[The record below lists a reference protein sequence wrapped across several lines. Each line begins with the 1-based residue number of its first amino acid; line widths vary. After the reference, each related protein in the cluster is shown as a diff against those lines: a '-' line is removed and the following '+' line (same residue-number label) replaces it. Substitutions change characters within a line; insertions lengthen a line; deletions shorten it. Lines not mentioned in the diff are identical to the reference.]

1 MCWHAR
7 LKPANYYAIE
17 EAKRQR
23 QSVLDNVD
31 ELYNSGSDFTLGPK
45 NASVTSVEF
54 FEYNCG
60 YCKRVFPALMKFV
73 EENDDVRVVF
83 KEFPILSENSRTAAS
98 YALALDEQLKFLTYH
113 SKLMSSLGSVNPALL
128 ERTLKEI
135 GVDVEAVKSR
145 AADAAISETI
155 DRTQA
160 LAGALG
166 INGTPAFV
174 INDEIH
180 PGALSEDRLRE
191 LVAEARGPKP
201 KPRIKSIRQ
210 AANWGRHKPLGH
222 TPGQICLPTGNHR
235 MTHARA
241 ICSGILA
248 SRLPYSSARRR
259 NQAPWQ
265 RRHPRPCPPRHQ
277 PAPAPW
283 LVPQSGEY

>member
-1 MCWHAR
+1 MIKKCLIICSFLGIFVAPTLTTEVLADEAFEKKVENYLMQNPDVLAR
-7 LKPANYYAIE
+7 ALENLQDYYAIE
-17 EAKRQR
+17 DAKRQR
-23 QSVLDNVD
+23 QSVLDNAE
-31 ELYNSGSDFTLGPK
+31 ELYSSSSDFTLGPK
-45 NASVTSVEF
+45 NAPVTIVEF
-54 FEYNCG
+54 FDYNCG
-60 YCKRVFPALMKFV
+60 YCKRVFPSLMKIV

-113 SKLMSSLGSVNPALL
+113 SKLMSSRGSVNPALL

-145 AADAAISETI
+145 AADTSIAETI

-180 PGALSEDRLRE
+180 PGALSEDQLRE

-201 KPRIKSIRQ
+201 KS
-210 AANWGRHKPLGH
+210 AN
-222 TPGQICLPTGNHR
+222 
-235 MTHARA
+235 
-241 ICSGILA
+241 
-248 SRLPYSSARRR
+248 
-259 NQAPWQ
+259 
-265 RRHPRPCPPRHQ
+265 
-277 PAPAPW
+277 
-283 LVPQSGEY
+283 